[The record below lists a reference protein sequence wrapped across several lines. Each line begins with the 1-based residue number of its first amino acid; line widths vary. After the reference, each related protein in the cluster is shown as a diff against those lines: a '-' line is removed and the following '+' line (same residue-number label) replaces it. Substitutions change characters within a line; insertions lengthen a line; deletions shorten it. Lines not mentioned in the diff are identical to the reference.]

1 MARNKLRFAKMQG
14 QGNDF
19 VVLDGIR
26 ETIALDAQMVRA
38 LADRHFGVG
47 CDQVLVVE
55 KALSPDNDFRYR
67 IYNSDGG
74 EVEQCG
80 NGARCF
86 VKYLHERGLTAKREV
101 NVETLGGLIRP
112 RLEDD
117 GQVSVDMGRPVYSG
131 LETLTLD
138 GERVA
143 VAGA

>member
-1 MARNKLRFAKMQG
+1 MARNRFHFAKMQG

-19 VVLDGIR
+19 VVLDAIR
-26 ETIALDAQMVRA
+26 RPVTLDAEMVRA

-86 VKYLHERGLTAKREV
+86 ARFVLDEGLTTKREIR
-101 NVETLGGLIRP
+101 VETASGVIRP
-112 RLEDD
+112 RVEDN
-117 GQVSVDMGRPVYSG
+117 
-131 LETLTLD
+131 
-138 GERVA
+138 
-143 VAGA
+143 